1 MTQNMDNPALMSW
14 FHGQQTPEGW
24 FDLLALMVEGMV
36 SNVGEH
42 ESQPFLRQMG
52 HALAEQFPLQPS
64 ETVGELEANIN
75 GQLAR
80 FGWGCVDI
88 ATRDTDLTLRHQGLP
103 VSRIA
108 EQQNRWCHAFCAI
121 LEGLY
126 AHWMQGQGGKAH
138 VTVSRDRLFSISDV
152 QFRYH
157 NPQ

>member
-1 MTQNMDNPALMSW
+1 MTQTMENPSLLGW
-14 FHGQQTPEGW
+14 FREQQTPEGW
-24 FDLLALMVEGMV
+24 FDLLAIMVEGMV
-36 SNVGEH
+36 RNVGES
-42 ESQPFLRQMG
+42 ESHPFLRQMG
-52 HALAEQFPLQPS
+52 YALAEQFPLPPS

-75 GQLAR
+75 ARLAR
-80 FGWGCVDI
+80 FGWGCLTI
-88 ATRDTDLTLRHQGLP
+88 EPRETDLTLRHQGLP

-108 EQQNRWCHAFCAI
+108 EQQNRWCQAFCAI

-126 AHWMQGQGGKAH
+126 ARWMQGQGGKAH